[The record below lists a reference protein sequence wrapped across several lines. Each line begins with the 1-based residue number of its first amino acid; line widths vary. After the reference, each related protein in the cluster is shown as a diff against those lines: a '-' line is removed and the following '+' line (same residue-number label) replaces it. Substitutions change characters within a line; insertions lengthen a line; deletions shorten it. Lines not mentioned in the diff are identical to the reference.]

1 MICRLQKAGGCRSRD
16 NHREENIMDR
26 AEKALE
32 VKHQM
37 GINCCQAVLLAY
49 KNELGKSEEE
59 LLRLGS
65 GFGGGMGCAEGTC
78 GALVG
83 AVMAASLRGNADTH
97 KNRTS
102 AQILTEFKNTCG
114 GETIC
119 GKIKGIGTGKVLC
132 ACDDCIKNAI
142 RIAEPYI

>member
-1 MICRLQKAGGCRSRD
+1 
-16 NHREENIMDR
+16 MDR

-32 VKHQM
+32 EKHQM

-49 KNELGKSEEE
+49 KNELGKNEDE

-65 GFGGGMGCAEGTC
+65 GFGGGIGCTEGTC

-83 AVMAASLRGNADTH
+83 AVMAASLTGNADTH
-97 KNRTS
+97 KNRNA
-102 AQILTEFKNTCG
+102 AQILQQFKNACG

-119 GKIKGIGTGKVLC
+119 GKIKGIQTGKAVC
-132 ACDDCIKNAI
+132 SCDDCVKNAI
-142 RIAEPYI
+142 RIAAPYVQ

>member
-1 MICRLQKAGGCRSRD
+1 
-16 NHREENIMDR
+16 MDR

-49 KNELGKSEEE
+49 KDELNKTEEE

-65 GFGGGMGCAEGTC
+65 GFGGGMGCMEDSC
-78 GALVG
+78 CALIG
-83 AVMAASLRGNADTH
+83 AVMVASLSGNADTH
-97 KNRTS
+97 KTRTS
-102 AQILTEFKNTCG
+102 SDILHQFREACG

-119 GKIKGIGTGKVLC
+119 GRLKGIGTVGPVC
-132 ACDDCIKNAI
+132 ACDDCVKNAI
-142 RIAEPYI
+142 RIAEPYCRSAS

>member
-1 MICRLQKAGGCRSRD
+1 
-16 NHREENIMDR
+16 MDR

-37 GINCCQAVLLAY
+37 GINCCQAVLLAFQD
-49 KNELGKSEEE
+49 ELGKSEEE
-59 LLRLGS
+59 LIRLGS
-65 GFGGGMGCAEGTC
+65 GFGGGMGCMEGTC

-83 AVMAASLRGNADTH
+83 AIMAASLAGNADTH

-102 AQILTEFKNTCG
+102 ATILREFKSECG

-119 GKIKGIGTGKVLC
+119 GRIKGIGTGKIAC
-132 ACDDCIKNAI
+132 SCDDCVKNAI
-142 RIAEPYI
+142 RIAEPYV